1 MRFLSIPI
9 LVLTAIPN
17 ATIAEESWQT
27 REIDFQAAH
36 IEEEVI
42 KWRRDIHQNPEL
54 GNREFR
60 TASLIAD
67 HLRSL
72 DFDEVRTKIAYT
84 GVVGLLQGDLP
95 GPVVALRAD
104 MDALPVTEKT
114 GLSFASKVRGVYN
127 GQDTGVMHACGHDAH
142 VAILMGVA
150 TILAGVR
157 DKIPGSVKF
166 IFQPA
171 EEGTPEGEEGGA
183 ALMVAEGALET
194 PRPSA
199 IFGLRIG
206 SRELNTLHYAEGP
219 MHASS
224 DVLKIRVRGRQS
236 HGASPWRGI
245 DPVVIAAQI
254 VLGIQTI
261 HSRQIDT
268 REAAVISIGSIHGGV
283 RHNIIPDKV
292 DLVGTIRTHNPTVRS
307 KIKERIQR
315 TAMNIAA
322 SAGGVAEVT
331 YGYGVPVNANSP
343 KLVAKMLPTLKRVA
357 GSDKV
362 RLQQPVMGYEDFAH
376 FQKEIPGMFIFL
388 GARPPA
394 VPKDEA
400 APNHSPYF
408 VIDEA
413 ALKLGVRT
421 LASLALDFLFHHR

>member
-1 MRFLSIPI
+1 MRFLSILI
-9 LVLTAIPN
+9 SVLTAIPN
-17 ATIAEESWQT
+17 AAIAVEPWYGIEV
-27 REIDFQAAH
+27 EVQATQ

-42 KWRRDIHQNPEL
+42 SWRRHIHQNPEL

-72 DFDEVRTKIAYT
+72 DFDEVRTQIAHT
-84 GVVGLLQGDLP
+84 GVVGLLQGGLP

-104 MDALPVTEKT
+104 MDALPITEKT
-114 GLSFASKVRGVYN
+114 GLSFASKVRSVYN

-150 TILAGVR
+150 TILAGMR

-171 EEGTPEGEEGGA
+171 EEGPPEGEEGGA
-183 ALMVAEGALET
+183 ALMVVEGALEA

-199 IFGLRIG
+199 IFGLHIG
-206 SRELNTLHYAEGP
+206 SRELNTLHYARGP
-219 MHASS
+219 MHASA
-224 DVLKIRVRGRQS
+224 DILNIRVTGRQT
-236 HGASPWRGI
+236 HGASPWRGV

-261 HSRQIDT
+261 HSRQVDT
-268 REAAVISIGSIHGGV
+268 REAAVISIGSIQGGV

-292 DLVGTIRTHNPTVRS
+292 DLVGTIRTHNREIRS
-307 KIKERIQR
+307 MIKERIER
-315 TAMNIAA
+315 TATHIAA
-322 SAGGVAEVT
+322 SAGGVAEVS
-331 YGYGVPVNANSP
+331 YGFGIPVNANSP
-343 KLVAKMLPTLKRVA
+343 NLVDKMLPTLKRVA

-362 RLQQPVMGYEDFAH
+362 HLQQPVMGYEDFAY

-394 VPKDEA
+394 VSEDQV

-408 VIDEA
+408 VIDES
-413 ALKLGVRT
+413 ALKLGVSA
-421 LASLALDFLFHHR
+421 LANLALDFLFEQ

>member
-1 MRFLSIPI
+1 MRLLSILI

-17 ATIAEESWQT
+17 ATIAEESWHT
-27 REIDFQAAH
+27 REVDFQATK
-36 IEEEVI
+36 IEEKVI
-42 KWRRDIHQNPEL
+42 NWRRDIHQNPEL

-60 TASLIAD
+60 TASLIVD

-72 DFDEVRTKIAYT
+72 DFDEVRTKIAHT
-84 GVVGLLQGDLP
+84 GVVGLLRGGLP

-114 GLSFASKVRGVYN
+114 GLSFASKVRAVYD

-150 TILAGVR
+150 TILAGMR
-157 DKIPGSVKF
+157 EKIPGSVKF

-171 EEGTPEGEEGGA
+171 EEGPPEGENGGA
-183 ALMVAEGALET
+183 ALMVADGALET

-199 IFGLRIG
+199 IFGLHIG
-206 SRELNTLHYAEGP
+206 SRELNTLYYARGP
-219 MHASS
+219 MHASA
-224 DVLKIRVRGRQS
+224 DVLKIRVTGRQT

-283 RHNIIPDKV
+283 RHNIIPDTV
-292 DLVGTIRTHNPTVRS
+292 DLVGTIRTHNQEIRS
-307 KIKERIQR
+307 LIKERIER
-315 TAMNIAA
+315 TTTNIAA
-322 SAGGVAEVT
+322 SAGGVAVVS
-331 YGYGVPVNANSP
+331 YGFGVPVNANSP
-343 KLVAKMLPTLKRVA
+343 KLVDKMLPTLKRVA

-362 RLQQPVMGYEDFAH
+362 HLQQPVMGYEDFAH

-388 GARPPA
+388 GARPRA

-408 VIDEA
+408 VIDED

-421 LASLALDFLFHHR
+421 LASLALDFLSHQR

>member
-72 DFDEVRTKIAYT
+72 DFDEVRTKIAHT
-84 GVVGLLQGDLP
+84 GVVGLLRGDLP

-104 MDALPVTEKT
+104 MDALPITEKT

-150 TILAGVR
+150 TILARMR

-171 EEGTPEGEEGGA
+171 EEGPPEGEEGGA

-199 IFGLRIG
+199 IFGLHIG
-206 SRELNTLHYAEGP
+206 SRELNTLHYAQGP
-219 MHASS
+219 MHASA
-224 DVLKIRVRGRQS
+224 DVLKIRVTGRQT

-292 DLVGTIRTHNPTVRS
+292 DLVGTIRTHNPAVRS
-307 KIKERIQR
+307 KIKDRIQR

-331 YGYGVPVNANSP
+331 YGFGVPVNANSP
-343 KLVAKMLPTLKRVA
+343 RLVEKMLPTLKRVA
-357 GSDKV
+357 GSDNV

-400 APNHSPYF
+400 APNHSPFF

-421 LASLALDFLFHHR
+421 LASLALDFLLHHR